1 MSEAGA
7 GVVISAPSN
16 GEAGVPRLLTE
27 VEGNTRGGESVEET
41 SGLPG
46 VVGRACGEG
55 CSEED
60 GRSRKELG
68 GEAESRS
75 PPTEGTGAIRET
87 PETLSGAFREVG
99 GARSSAEA
107 G

>member
-7 GVVISAPSN
+7 GVVISAPSD
-16 GEAGVPRLLTE
+16 GEAGVLRLLTE
-27 VEGNTRGGESVEET
+27 VEGNTRGGESVEEAP
-41 SGLPG
+41 GLPG

-60 GRSRKELG
+60 GEVPGGVG
-68 GEAESRS
+68 GEAESNS
-75 PPTEGTGAIRET
+75 PPAEGTGAIRAN
-87 PETLSGAFREVG
+87 PETFPGAFREVG
-99 GARSSAEA
+99 GVRSSAEA